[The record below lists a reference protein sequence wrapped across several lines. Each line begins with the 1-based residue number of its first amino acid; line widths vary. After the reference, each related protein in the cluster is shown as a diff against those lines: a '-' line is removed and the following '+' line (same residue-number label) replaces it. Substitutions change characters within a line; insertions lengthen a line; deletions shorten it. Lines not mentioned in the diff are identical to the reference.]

1 MKSVRTLLRGMA
13 ILFTLFALVSTG
25 EAQRIAVRPVVQ
37 PPDPVWD
44 SGKELFD
51 RGDFVKAIEIWTN
64 QLNSAPQGLQGG
76 TTAERPFLLS
86 IAYFRTGQ
94 YEKAVEWGKRA
105 LPIAEAAEKGLAGQ
119 RPTSQAQAVRL
130 ALTSKVPGN
139 RVDCLQ
145 VIWRSYLK
153 MNQFPLVLKLFREAI
168 DKNPNDELLFR
179 LLSQAALEAGHPE
192 EALAPVKRAVELN
205 AANPFNHIALGQAYH
220 ALRQYDLALKAF
232 RAALT
237 LNPGLVH
244 VHALMGRVYLEG
256 MDFQKAAAAFTRAT
270 PAPAGTGPESLSLNL
285 CNYYLGRYD
294 EVLASTGRLTG
305 LGQAPSKAPGWLG
318 VQSLNIDAATA
329 KALQIGEIE
338 GAVVISPVL
347 NGPAEKAGIR
357 RGDLIISLNGLRVRN
372 VGELAERIRG
382 VGRGGAIQVGLF
394 RMGKP
399 LELTVTAGT
408 PPTLEEFM
416 NLLSP
421 EAGRATAFALRGLAE
436 RAKGN
441 VDEGERLAEQALQS
455 LKSFDLAIL
464 AAGLSKLDR
473 GYPEAARKVLESMR
487 TEVMSVAVLHGQVA
501 QAAAWLKEGNVE
513 KAREAYLR
521 VDIPVKPEWKPLWDD
536 RQAFLKAM
544 RPRVLESIKNA
555 VDFEKKGRLREALDA
570 VAWASLFAAD
580 EKEAGEMRNALF
592 ALARKMKTPPVLSDE
607 ARNHFVRG
615 KLLLKDGDL
624 NGSLREFR
632 FALALAPYS
641 EELYFNTALICE
653 KLKAYGEA
661 IRHMRIFVQFS
672 SDEKMAGTGKDRI
685 SEWELLLEKAARDQA
700 ASS

>member
-1 MKSVRTLLRGMA
+1 M
-13 ILFTLFALVSTG
+13 
-25 EAQRIAVRPVVQ
+25 
-37 PPDPVWD
+37 
-44 SGKELFD
+44 
-51 RGDFVKAIEIWTN
+51 
-64 QLNSAPQGLQGG
+64 
-76 TTAERPFLLS
+76 
-86 IAYFRTGQ
+86 
-94 YEKAVEWGKRA
+94 
-105 LPIAEAAEKGLAGQ
+105 
-119 RPTSQAQAVRL
+119 
-130 ALTSKVPGN
+130 
-139 RVDCLQ
+139 
-145 VIWRSYLK
+145 
-153 MNQFPLVLKLFREAI
+153 
-168 DKNPNDELLFR
+168 
-179 LLSQAALEAGHPE
+179 
-192 EALAPVKRAVELN
+192 
-205 AANPFNHIALGQAYH
+205 
-220 ALRQYDLALKAF
+220 
-232 RAALT
+232 
-237 LNPGLVH
+237 VH

-256 MDFQKAAAAFTRAT
+256 MDLQKAAAAFTRAI

-294 EVLASTGRLTG
+294 EVLASTGKLTS
-305 LGQAPSKAPGWLG
+305 LGQEPSTAPGWLG
-318 VQSLNIDAATA
+318 VQSLDIDAATA

-338 GAVVISPVL
+338 GTVVIFPVV

-357 RGDLIISLNGLRVRN
+357 RGDLIISVNGLRVRN
-372 VGELAERIRG
+372 VGELTERIRG

-421 EAGRATAFALRGLAE
+421 EAGRAAAFALRGLAA

-441 VDEGERLAEQALQS
+441 VDEGDRLAEQALQS
-455 LKSFDLAIL
+455 LKTFDLAIL

-473 GYPEAARKVLESMR
+473 DHPEAARKILESMR
-487 TEVMSVAVLHGQVA
+487 TDAMSVAVLHGQVA

-544 RPRVLESIKNA
+544 RPRVLDCIKNA

-592 ALARKMKTPPVLSDE
+592 ALARKMKTPPALSDE

-624 NGSLREFR
+624 NGALREFR

-661 IRHMRIFVQFS
+661 VRHMRIFVQFS

-700 ASS
+700 ASPG